1 LEKRRRSLII
11 KGLAMALCLIPLIC
25 PLSTLAGADTPYPVT
40 VSILPQ
46 RYFVEKI
53 GGERVK
59 VTVMVL
65 PGANPATYEPRPSQL
80 VALSKSRAY
89 FTIGV
94 PFERVWLK
102 RVARMNPGIQI
113 VRTERGIE
121 RRMMETYEDVLLD
134 KGPPWAG
141 GSAKKER
148 KEEVSLDP
156 HVWTSPPFVMLLGRN
171 ILMALSYIDPEHR
184 HEYEENFER
193 FQMEVV
199 RLDRE
204 IRDILSGIG
213 KNNRFM
219 VFHPA
224 WGYFADA
231 YGLRQIPVEI
241 EGKEPKPGQLQA
253 IIQYAKGLGIKR
265 IFAQPQFSAR
275 SPEVIA
281 RAIGGEVFF
290 ADPLALDWA
299 RNLKQVARQI
309 RPALR

>member
-1 LEKRRRSLII
+1 MEKRRRSLII

-25 PLSTLAGADTPYPVT
+25 PLRTVAKADPRYPVT

-46 RYFVEKI
+46 RYFVERI
-53 GGERVK
+53 GGERVT

-80 VALSKSRAY
+80 VALSKSSAY

-102 RVARMNPGIQI
+102 RVARINPKMQI
-113 VRTERGIE
+113 VRTGRGIE
-121 RRMMETYEDVLLD
+121 RRMMETLEDVLAD

-141 GSAKKER
+141 GSAVEKR
-148 KEEVSLDP
+148 KEEVSPDP
-156 HVWTSPPFVMLLGRN
+156 HVWTSPPLVMLLGRN
-171 ILMALSYIDPEHR
+171 ILMALSYFDPSHR
-184 HEYEENFER
+184 DEYEENFER
-193 FQMEVV
+193 FQMEIV

-204 IRDILSGIG
+204 IRNMFSGIG
-213 KNNRFM
+213 KRNRFM
-219 VFHPA
+219 VSHPA

-265 IFAQPQFSAR
+265 IFAQPQFSAK
-275 SPEVIA
+275 SPELIA
-281 RAIGGEVFF
+281 RAIGGKVSF
-290 ADPLALDWA
+290 ADPLALEWA
-299 RNLKQVARQI
+299 RNLKQVAQQI